1 MDHATTLT
9 VIHAG
14 FGDLLIQAGIV
25 AVAGFWAC
33 VPFAVF
39 GVRRRLDAIADAQRD
54 HVEAL
59 TAELRRFRTLAT
71 HTAAP
76 VSQAGDRRRED
87 VSEASVMR
95 PRIVSAA

>member
-14 FGDLLIQAGIV
+14 FGDLLIQAGII

-39 GVRRRLDAIADAQRD
+39 GVRRRLDAIGDAQRD

-59 TAELRRFRTLAT
+59 TAELRRFRVLAT
-71 HTAAP
+71 RGTAPSGETDEGHGESTPAAT
-76 VSQAGDRRRED
+76 VI
-87 VSEASVMR
+87 R